1 MRTAAL
7 LAVVSTL
14 VTAATVGVFLKW
26 MIPKRRASANLSEQE
41 IKELLEEGDIYGLE
55 EFLTGVDD
63 ERTREAVIELLEAKQ
78 IADEKVVAMRMRRI
92 IRQLPD
98 DVIDKLFEIYKKTFP
113 RR

>member
-14 VTAATVGVFLKW
+14 VTAATV
-26 MIPKRRASANLSEQE
+26 
-41 IKELLEEGDIYGLE
+41 ELLEEGDIYGLE